1 MKCNLYPFL
10 LIVISLFLTNCQ
22 QGGGTSSAVPADLT
36 GFTTTKIAGGA
47 GVKAVKKDAN
57 GAIIEEGILIN
68 GAKNGSWVT
77 YYPNKEMAIK
87 TQANY
92 VNNELNGIFLTYS
105 DRGQIETLTT
115 YANGIYDGNYAKFR
129 FGNLEESGI
138 YVNGEL
144 NGMFKKYYPTR
155 KIQMEAEYKNGKQ
168 HGMYKYYD
176 DQGNVVMEYEYKDG
190 EKVAGGLKK

>member
-1 MKCNLYPFL
+1 MA
-10 LIVISLFLTNCQ
+10 NCQ
-22 QGGGTSSAVPADLT
+22 QGGSSSNALPADLT
-36 GFTTTKIAGGA
+36 GFSTTKIAGGN
-47 GVKAVKKDAN
+47 GVKAVKKDAA
-57 GAIIEEGILIN
+57 GKVVEEGILIN

-77 YYPNKEMAIK
+77 YYPNKDMAIK

-115 YANGIYDGNYAKFR
+115 YANGIFDGNYAKFR

-138 YVNGEL
+138 YVNGQL
-144 NGMFKKYYPTR
+144 DGLYKKYYPTR

-168 HGMYKYYD
+168 HGFYKYYD
-176 DQGNVVMEYEYKDG
+176 EQGKVVMEYEYKDG
-190 EKVAGGLKK
+190 EKVAGGLKE